1 VETVL
6 IVHAAATW
14 LMVGVI
20 WLVQVVHYPLF
31 AGVGAERFPG
41 YHASHSS
48 RISLIVGPAMLTE
61 AATAVL
67 LVAARPDGVAA
78 WMAWTGLA
86 LVAVNWAATAAL
98 AIPQHSRLSAGF
110 DASAHRRLVGGNWVR
125 TASWTIRGVLA
136 GAMLS
141 AAT

>member
-1 VETVL
+1 METVL

-41 YHASHSS
+41 YHAAHSS
-48 RISLIVGPAMLTE
+48 RISLIVGPAMLIE

-86 LVAVNWAATAAL
+86 LVVVNWAATAGL

-125 TASWTIRGVLA
+125 TAAWTTRGVLA

-141 AAT
+141 AAA